1 MCVMSLGNGSLSPQ
15 KVIHIVENRDRGAV
29 ENWLV
34 RMLRHSRKIGI
45 SLDWTFYCA
54 LGKPGALDDEVR
66 AMGGNIVYS
75 PFPIGHK
82 KAFVRELSS
91 ELQRGNY
98 DVLHCHH
105 DLVSGLY
112 LAAAIGVPLKK
123 RLVHVH
129 NADESVLTPHPLK
142 QAVLRPL
149 LRQTCLR
156 LADKTVGISNHTLD
170 TFLGGRQRRPDRDLV
185 HYYGIDPA
193 PFLAARADPRGFR
206 QEIGVPE
213 DALILLFA
221 GRIVPEKNPIFALKV
236 FAAMR
241 QRDPRAV
248 AVFVGSGSMEK
259 PLADRAAE
267 LGAMDAI
274 RLLGWRSDVAA
285 IMSSCDWFI
294 LPRPEQPMEGL
305 GIAVIEAQLAG
316 LRLLLS
322 RGIADDPL
330 LPGSVW
336 ARLAL
341 ADGPERWAEEAL
353 RLLPQTPPTPQMA
366 AAQLA
371 KSPFDMDFALTDLL
385 NLYSEDGALVR

>member
-1 MCVMSLGNGSLSPQ
+1 MSLKTGIPGCPRAF
-15 KVIHIVENRDRGAV
+15 HIVENLDRGAV

-34 RMLRHSRKIGI
+34 RMLRRAQTRG
-45 SLDWTFYCA
+45 LAVDWTFYCA
-54 LGKPGALDDEVR
+54 LGRPGQMDATVLEL
-66 AMGGNIVYS
+66 GGRIIYS
-75 PFPIGHK
+75 PFPIGQK
-82 KAFVRELSS
+82 VDFIKALRTELR
-91 ELQRGNY
+91 RGRY
-98 DVLHCHH
+98 DILHCHH

-112 LAAAIGVPLKK
+112 LAAAFGISLKQ

-129 NADESVLTPHPLK
+129 NADEAVLTPSALK
-142 QAVLRPL
+142 QAVLRLL

-156 LADKTVGISNHTLD
+156 LADRIVGISNHTLD
-170 TFLGGRQRRPDRDLV
+170 AFLAGRPRCPKRDRV

-193 PFLAARADPRGFR
+193 PFLATHPDPRGFR
-206 QEIGVPE
+206 QALALPK

-221 GRIVPEKNPIFALKV
+221 GRMVPEKNPLFVLDV
-236 FAAMR
+236 LCAMR
-241 QRDPRAV
+241 RHNPRVV
-248 AVFVGSGSMEK
+248 AVFVGAGSMEK

-267 LGAMDAI
+267 LGVMEAI

>member
-1 MCVMSLGNGSLSPQ
+1 
-15 KVIHIVENRDRGAV
+15 
-29 ENWLV
+29 
-34 RMLRHSRKIGI
+34 
-45 SLDWTFYCA
+45 
-54 LGKPGALDDEVR
+54 
-66 AMGGNIVYS
+66 
-75 PFPIGHK
+75 
-82 KAFVRELSS
+82 
-91 ELQRGNY
+91 
-98 DVLHCHH
+98 
-105 DLVSGLY
+105 
-112 LAAAIGVPLKK
+112 
-123 RLVHVH
+123 
-129 NADESVLTPHPLK
+129 
-142 QAVLRPL
+142 
-149 LRQTCLR
+149 
-156 LADKTVGISNHTLD
+156 
-170 TFLGGRQRRPDRDLV
+170 V